1 MLLASRVSL
10 KRTAYSYLKGGP
22 GRPLIG
28 LAASL
33 VATGRGERTWIS
45 YDPQSAT
52 WLHRTSEGTT
62 AMYEPL
68 GTTARMCEVYT
79 RDVFLRDHEISSGD
93 VVLDVGAGIGTET
106 LPFARMVGDHGRV
119 VAVEAHP
126 DTFTVLERVCELNQL
141 HNVDLVQAA
150 VMDTTEPVTMSN
162 LPPELNYENKVGG
175 EGVTVPARTLDELIL
190 DFDLSRV
197 DFLKMN
203 IEGAELAALRGASGC
218 LDRVGAAAIGCHDFL
233 ADETGDESYR
243 TKDQVRALLLNAG
256 FSVATRDDDPRP
268 WAADYLFASR

>member
-28 LAASL
+28 LAASV

-45 YDPQSAT
+45 YDQQSAT

-68 GTTARMCEVYT
+68 GTTARMCDVYT
-79 RDVFLRDHEISSGD
+79 REVFLRDHEISSGD

-106 LPFARMVGDHGRV
+106 LPFARMVGDRGHV

-126 DTFTVLERVCELNQL
+126 DTFAVLKRVCGLNQL

-175 EGVTVPARTLDELIL
+175 EGVTVPARTLDDLIH

-243 TKDQVRALLLNAG
+243 TKDQVRALLLKAG

>member
-1 MLLASRVSL
+1 MLLASPVSL

-28 LAASL
+28 VAASL

-45 YDPQSAT
+45 YDRQSAT

-68 GTTARMCEVYT
+68 GTTARMCEVNT

-106 LPFARMVGDHGRV
+106 LPFARMVGDRGRV

-150 VMDTTEPVTMSN
+150 VMDTTEPVTMSD

-175 EGVTVPARTLDELIL
+175 EGVTVPARTLDDLIL